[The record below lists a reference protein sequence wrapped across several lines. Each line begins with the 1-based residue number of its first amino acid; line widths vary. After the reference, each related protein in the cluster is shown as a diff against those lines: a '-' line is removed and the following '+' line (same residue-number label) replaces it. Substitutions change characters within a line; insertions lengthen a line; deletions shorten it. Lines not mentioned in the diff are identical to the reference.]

1 MKELYTLNLDV
12 NNYVLSIAHTQN
24 DNVELDLSLYDLKH
38 LSCYRLINDTLVL
51 DENKL
56 SETIAKE
63 EQETIKQKEKE
74 YSNKVAEL
82 IRKKYSI
89 NDELAILR
97 QRDEKPSEYQEYFA
111 YCEECKTKAKNELGL

>member
-1 MKELYTLNLDV
+1 MKYTLNLDT
-12 NNYVLSIAHTQN
+12 NNYVLSISHTSN
-24 DNVELDLSLYDLKH
+24 DNVELNLSLYDLKH
-38 LSCYRLINDTLVL
+38 LSCYRFINGSLVL

-56 SETIAKE
+56 AETVAKE
-63 EQETIKQKEKE
+63 EQETIKQKENE

-82 IRKKYSI
+82 IRQKYSI

-111 YCEECKTKAKNELGL
+111 YCEECKSKAKQELGI